1 MGETWA
7 NGLDLHLDLS
17 GTRVRA
23 GLETALRDAVRSGR
37 LPSGTRLPSSRTLA
51 ADLGIARNTVAEVY
65 TQLVAEGWLVARTG
79 SGTVVAP
86 PRRAPVYHRGPSRGL
101 GDTPVPL
108 DSRYDLRPGHPDL
121 SAFPRGAWLAAGRRA
136 LATAPDA
143 ALGYGHPAGS
153 RALRAALA
161 EYLARA
167 RGVVVEPGGAN
178 VVICSGFSHGL
189 AVICRALHAHG
200 VGTVAVEEYGFPEHR
215 AIVVRQ
221 GLRIRPLPVD
231 ANGAAVG
238 ADTMLLTPAH
248 QFPLGVTLSPQ
259 RRRAVAR
266 TGGIVIEDDYDGEF
280 RYDRQPT
287 GAVQALAPDNVIYCG
302 TASKSLA
309 PGARIGWL
317 VVPPRLVPAVTDG
330 LEPGPSVLDQL
341 TLAEFIT
348 SGDYDRQVRRVRL
361 EYRRRRD
368 RLVDAVEPLGLPVG
382 GIAAGLHAVVEL
394 PDRQREIQVIERGR
408 AIGLALDGLGDYAF
422 DATRTRAGLVINY
435 ARPPG
440 HAFTTALA
448 RLRAVLG

>member
-1 MGETWA
+1 
-7 NGLDLHLDLS
+7 
-17 GTRVRA
+17 
-23 GLETALRDAVRSGR
+23 
-37 LPSGTRLPSSRTLA
+37 
-51 ADLGIARNTVAEVY
+51 
-65 TQLVAEGWLVARTG
+65 
-79 SGTVVAP
+79 
-86 PRRAPVYHRGPSRGL
+86 
-101 GDTPVPL
+101 
-108 DSRYDLRPGHPDL
+108 
-121 SAFPRGAWLAAGRRA
+121 
-136 LATAPDA
+136 
-143 ALGYGHPAGS
+143 
-153 RALRAALA
+153 LA

-178 VVICSGFSHGL
+178 VVICCGFSHGL

-200 VGTVAVEEYGFPEHR
+200 VGTLTVEEYGFPEHR
-215 AIVVRQ
+215 EIVVRQ
-221 GLRIRPLPVD
+221 GLEIYPLPVD

-266 TGGIVIEDDYDGEF
+266 AGGIVIEDDYDGEF

-317 VVPPRLVPAVTDG
+317 VVPPRLVAAVTDG
-330 LEPGPSVLDQL
+330 LGPGPSVLDQL

-361 EYRRRRD
+361 EYHRRRD
-368 RLVDAVEPLGLPVG
+368 RLLDAVAPLGLPVG

-394 PDRQREIQVIERGR
+394 PDRRREAQVIGRGR

-422 DATRTRAGLVINY
+422 DASRTRAGLVINY
-435 ARPPG
+435 ARPPA
-440 HAFTTALA
+440 HAYTTTLA